1 VGTYSHSIGPE
12 NGQDWRRSK
21 RIRVSSELHED
32 TGLRRGYIAAGVIFM
47 IFVRAIAILVL
58 LLPAVA
64 AQEKPAAN
72 SEPSAKTW
80 VGRYQEMEE
89 YLRTAECVDT
99 LQKPAGGGARC
110 TLPAGGPIARFAWKP
125 FTGVNRGFRESYRN
139 EIAAYELDK
148 LLKLD
153 MVPPTVERQMLGTKG
168 AAQQWLEGVVD
179 LKTGGTSPD
188 ESHRS
193 HWENQLVKVRMF
205 DNLIANRGRNPG
217 NFLRDKAWNVF
228 LVDYARA
235 FGTENE
241 LLHEMTRIDGEFWTR
256 IEGLTRKQLDDGLG
270 AWLDQDQI
278 RAILDRRDTMRAKIK
293 LQSKQN

>member
-1 VGTYSHSIGPE
+1 
-12 NGQDWRRSK
+12 
-21 RIRVSSELHED
+21 
-32 TGLRRGYIAAGVIFM
+32 M
-47 IFVRAIAILVL
+47 ISVRAVAILVL
-58 LLPAVA
+58 LLPALTG
-64 AQEKPAAN
+64 QDKPAAGP
-72 SEPSAKTW
+72 EPSAKTW

-89 YLRTAECVDT
+89 YLRTAECVDI
-99 LQKPAGGGARC
+99 LQKPAAGVARC
-110 TLPAGGPIARFAWKP
+110 TLPSGGPIARLAFKSY
-125 FTGVNRGFRESYRN
+125 GGIRGFRESYRA

-179 LKTGGTSPD
+179 LQTDGSPD
-188 ESHRS
+188 ESHRL
-193 HWENQLVKVRMF
+193 HWENQLARVKMF
-205 DNLIANRGRNPG
+205 DNLIANRERNTG

-235 FGTENE
+235 FGTEHE
-241 LLHEMTRIDGEFWTR
+241 LLHEMKRIDGEFWTR

-270 AWLDQDQI
+270 AWLDQDQV

-293 LQSKQN
+293 LQSK